1 MDKPQFPAPQL
12 SQSFKSRPRCGHEI
26 YPSLRNF
33 AALRNPA
40 IQILGQP
47 RGRIYNY
54 RLGLNADWRGVFG
67 LAAELDKAVEVDGYP
82 DRQDLSIPLLK
93 LARKAEC
100 RISLG
105 TDAQG
110 AAQLGFMEFSAAA
123 ALRAQIPRERILN
136 FMSCAKLVEW
146 AARHR
151 G

>member
-1 MDKPQFPAPQL
+1 
-12 SQSFKSRPRCGHEI
+12 
-26 YPSLRNF
+26 
-33 AALRNPA
+33 
-40 IQILGQP
+40 LGQP

-82 DRQDLSIPLLK
+82 DRQDLSSPLLK

-146 AARHR
+146 AERHR